1 MALKPLFNTE
11 EKLVELPFGGDQNI
25 SDKWDTATQLLQQEF
40 SIAPERVHLLSTI
53 KTLFIKYVGENDL
66 SEEAAHALYY
76 RLVFFST
83 LMMIR
88 TLNTIDMQVTG
99 FRLNDLMPVFAAS
112 KRLSAEA
119 SDWERLEQS
128 IASINHAIDALIVD
142 YS

>member
-1 MALKPLFNTE
+1 VGDDASSLRSQVNRLLLGMTFEGLK
-11 EKLVELPFGGDQNI
+11 
-25 SDKWDTATQLLQQEF
+25 
-40 SIAPERVHLLSTI
+40 R
-53 KTLFIKYVGENDL
+53 VGENDL

-88 TLNTIDMQVTG
+88 TLNTMDMQVAG
-99 FRLNDLMPVFAAS
+99 FKLNDLMPVFSAS

-119 SDWERLEQS
+119 SDWQRLEQS
-128 IASINHAIDALIVD
+128 ISSINHAIDALIVD

>member
-1 MALKPLFNTE
+1 M
-11 EKLVELPFGGDQNI
+11 ELPYEDDRNI
-25 SDKWDTATQLLQQEF
+25 SDKWDTATELLQQEF
-40 SIAPERVHLLSTI
+40 NIAPERVHLLGTI
-53 KTLFIKYVGENDL
+53 KTLFTKYVGENDL

-88 TLNTIDMQVTG
+88 TLNTMDMQVAG
-99 FRLNDLMPVFAAS
+99 FKLNDLLPVFTAS

-119 SDWERLEQS
+119 SDWAQLEQS
-128 IASINHAIDALIVD
+128 ISSINHAIDALITD

>member
-1 MALKPLFNTE
+1 V
-11 EKLVELPFGGDQNI
+11 KLPYEDDRNI
-25 SDKWDTATQLLQQEF
+25 SDKWDTATELLQQEF
-40 SIAPERVHLLSTI
+40 NIAPERVHLLGTI
-53 KTLFIKYVGENDL
+53 KTLFTKYVGENDL

-88 TLNTIDMQVTG
+88 TLNTMDMQVAG
-99 FRLNDLMPVFAAS
+99 FKLNDLMPVFSAS

-119 SDWERLEQS
+119 SDWQRLEQS
-128 IASINHAIDALIVD
+128 IDALIMD

>member
-1 MALKPLFNTE
+1 MEFPYGR
-11 EKLVELPFGGDQNI
+11 EKSI
-25 SDKWDTATQLLQQEF
+25 SDKWDTATELLQHEF
-40 SIAPERVHLLSTI
+40 NIAPERVHLLGTI
-53 KTLFIKYVGENDL
+53 KTLFTKYVGENDL

-88 TLNTIDMQVTG
+88 TLNTMDMQVAG
-99 FRLNDLMPVFAAS
+99 FKLNDLLPVFTAS

-119 SDWERLEQS
+119 SDWAQLEQS
-128 IASINHAIDALIVD
+128 ISSINHAIDALITD

>member
-1 MALKPLFNTE
+1 MVFNY
-11 EKLVELPFGGDQNI
+11 GGDQSI
-25 SDKWDTATQLLQQEF
+25 SDKWDSSTELLQHEF
-40 SIAPERVHLLSTI
+40 NIAPERVHLLGTI
-53 KTLFIKYVGENDL
+53 KTLFTKYVGENDL

-88 TLNTIDMQVTG
+88 TLNTMDMQVAG
-99 FRLNDLMPVFAAS
+99 FKLNDLLPVFTAS

-119 SDWERLEQS
+119 SDWAQLEQS
-128 IASINHAIDALIVD
+128 ISSINHAIDALITD

>member
-1 MALKPLFNTE
+1 M
-11 EKLVELPFGGDQNI
+11 KLPYEDDRNI
-25 SDKWDTATQLLQQEF
+25 SDKWDTATELLQQEF
-40 SIAPERVHLLSTI
+40 NIAPERVHLLGTI
-53 KTLFIKYVGENDL
+53 KTLFTKYVGENDL

-88 TLNTIDMQVTG
+88 TLNTMDMQVAG
-99 FRLNDLMPVFAAS
+99 FKLNDLLPVFTAS

-119 SDWERLEQS
+119 SDWAQLEQS
-128 IASINHAIDALIVD
+128 ISSINHAIDALITD

>member
-1 MALKPLFNTE
+1 M
-11 EKLVELPFGGDQNI
+11 KLPYEGDRNI
-25 SDKWDTATQLLQQEF
+25 SDKWDTATELLLQEF
-40 SIAPERVHLLSTI
+40 NISPERVHLLGTI
-53 KTLFIKYVGENDL
+53 KTLFTKYVGENDL

-88 TLNTIDMQVTG
+88 TLNTMDMQVAG
-99 FRLNDLMPVFAAS
+99 FKLNDLMPVFSAS

-119 SDWERLEQS
+119 SDWQRLEQS
-128 IASINHAIDALIVD
+128 ISSINHAIDALIMD

>member
-1 MALKPLFNTE
+1 MEIPYGRE
-11 EKLVELPFGGDQNI
+11 QSI
-25 SDKWDTATQLLQQEF
+25 SDKWDTATELLQHEF
-40 SIAPERVHLLSTI
+40 NIAPERVHLLGTI
-53 KTLFIKYVGENDL
+53 KTLFSRYVGENDL

-88 TLNTIDMQVTG
+88 TLNTMDMQVTG
-99 FRLNDLMPVFAAS
+99 FKLNDLLPVFAAS

-119 SDWERLEQS
+119 SDWAQLDQS
-128 IASINHAIDALIVD
+128 ISSINHAIDALITD